1 MYYVRF
7 VKFDEY
13 LLLCKY
19 VKRMNEE
26 KNWVE
31 KVRSGDRA
39 FRVTDKK
46 KNICAK
52 LQFPCE
58 GPYVIG
64 N

>member
-1 MYYVRF
+1 
-7 VKFDEY
+7 
-13 LLLCKY
+13 
-19 VKRMNEE
+19 MNEE

-58 GPYVIG
+58 GPYVIEK
-64 N
+64 